1 MVITNFVFPRRDAA
15 LAIGDYNS
23 YRIQL
28 TRQLS
33 SLRKK
38 LGRSTPKHAK
48 FNPKATVTA
57 EDIGKNHEFVYLLL
71 LSSERA
77 WAHAMHMRSSHAEDQ
92 ANGRIT
98 GSTRSHILSR
108 LNKASKV
115 AEKLMELL
123 RDRDAAHTSELDLLE
138 AEAYFFV
145 LRGAEYFE
153 KDHISEDGSI
163 NSWKSCLE
171 ENSAARVLYQSL
183 LHDTKMELFKEVLAG
198 TVDPSIRY
206 AAYRLRISRTIP
218 IANIAMRYFPK
229 NRLDL
234 TSRVSK
240 LDPKAL
246 SEEKANKDG
255 AISEDIPNNIA
266 WRSRTAN
273 IADASIGQ
281 GLAAV
286 ETAAAHLD
294 SFLSSPESKQRS
306 RQDRAAAYDDVLIA
320 SQDTVD
326 VTRRAI
332 EELEREGVAEG
343 DPRMQDLRVTD
354 LAVNYALVGW
364 RIGRYRILMGSDDGL
379 SLPNEEP
386 RFPTQSPNDGKD
398 WRQRPESKG
407 RKLARLRERVS
418 LFDSILQ
425 SIDSIKEL
433 RGAARDAGFMKEL
446 EAQRSYFRALRCL
459 NIAYSHELDAA
470 HAEALALT
478 ARAHELLRGSASVLS
493 KLAPAKRGPT
503 TMDIPNDSFHNAE
516 KTVGLLL
523 QRYQA
528 IVDLRQRSLESAQ
541 AFEKN
546 QVFLPPLVQRVTEYP
561 PLGAKLDLSH
571 LVNYPPK
578 LRPIPVKP
586 IFLDVAWNYVDY
598 PGRSK
603 VEIAN
608 GSAKVSAQVA
618 ARTEEQK
625 PAKKGWFGFGR

>member
-1 MVITNFVFPRRDAA
+1 MQKIK
-15 LAIGDYNS
+15 LA
-23 YRIQL
+23 
-28 TRQLS
+28 
-33 SLRKK
+33 
-38 LGRSTPKHAK
+38 
-48 FNPKATVTA
+48 
-57 EDIGKNHEFVYLLL
+57 
-71 LSSERA
+71 
-77 WAHAMHMRSSHAEDQ
+77 
-92 ANGRIT
+92 
-98 GSTRSHILSR
+98 
-108 LNKASKV
+108 KASKL
-115 AEKLMELL
+115 AEKLVELL
-123 RDRDAAHTSELDLLE
+123 RDRHASHTSESDLLE
-138 AEAYFFV
+138 AEAYFSV
-145 LRGAEYFE
+145 LSGAGYFE
-153 KDHISEDGSI
+153 KDHISEDGNI

-171 ENSAARVLYQSL
+171 ENSTARVLYQSL
-183 LHDTKMELFKEVLAG
+183 LHETKREVFKEVLAG

-218 IANIAMRYFPK
+218 TSNIAVQYFPK
-229 NRLDL
+229 NRADL
-234 TSRVSK
+234 KSRVIK
-240 LDPKAL
+240 LDPNAL
-246 SEEKANKDG
+246 SEERANKDG
-255 AISEDIPNNIA
+255 ATSEDIPDSIT

-286 ETAAAHLD
+286 DTAATRLD
-294 SFLSSPESKQRS
+294 SFLNSPESKGRG

-379 SLPNEEP
+379 FLPNEESKL
-386 RFPTQSPNDGKD
+386 PTRSAKDDKD

-407 RKLARLRERVS
+407 RKLVRLRERIS

-425 SIDSIKEL
+425 SIDSVKEL

-446 EAQRSYFRALRCL
+446 EAQKSYFRALRCL
-459 NIAYSHELDAA
+459 NIAYAHDLDVG

-478 ARAHELLRGSASVLS
+478 ARAHELLRGSASALS
-493 KLAPAKRGPT
+493 KSTSAERGPT
-503 TMDIPNDSFHNAE
+503 TMEIPNHSVQSAG
-516 KTVGLLL
+516 KTVGVLL

-528 IVDLRQRSLESAQ
+528 IADLRQRSLESAQ

-546 QVFLPPLVQRVTEYP
+546 QGFLPPLVQRITEYP
-561 PLGAKLDLSH
+561 PLGAKLDLGH

-578 LRPIPVKP
+578 LQPIPVKP
-586 IFLDVAWNYVDY
+586 IFLDVAFNYIDY
-598 PGRSK
+598 PGHRSAK
-603 VEIAN
+603 TAN
-608 GSAKVSAQVA
+608 GSAKASVQTTPS
-618 ARTEEQK
+618 TEEQK